1 MDRILVTPRSVT
13 ASGHPSLEKLKAAG
27 FEVVFS
33 TPGKQPTEE
42 ELINLLPG
50 CVGYLAGV
58 EKVTARVLEAATD
71 LQVISRNGVGVD
83 NVDLA
88 VAARRGVTIC
98 KAVGANSRGVA
109 ELAMAHI
116 LSLARWTPFSDQGIK
131 AGGWERRKGFEL
143 SGKTLGLVGCGNIG
157 KLVAKAALGFDMKVL
172 AYDVVHDASFAPAGD
187 FRYASLE
194 EVLQQS
200 DVISLHCPALPDGNP
215 LIDAAVIARMKKGVF
230 IVNTARAELID
241 DVALAA
247 ALEDEHVSGAAM
259 DVFRSEPPTNDPLVK
274 KDRIIA
280 TPHIGGYTDESVD
293 RAMHLA
299 VDNLLSKLR
308 EARVAVAD

>member
-13 ASGHPSLEKLKAAG
+13 ASGHPSLERLKAAG
-27 FEVVFS
+27 YEIVFS
-33 TPGKQPTEE
+33 APGKQPTEE
-42 ELINLLPG
+42 ELLKLLPG

-58 EKVTARVLEAATD
+58 EKITARVIEAATD

-88 VAARRGVTIC
+88 AAARRGIAVC
-98 KAVGANSRGVA
+98 RAVGANSRGVA

-116 LSLARWTPFSDQGIK
+116 LSLARWTPFGDQGIK

-143 SGKTLGLVGCGNIG
+143 GGRTLGLVGCGNIG
-157 KLVAKAALGFDMKVL
+157 KLVAKAALGFDMKVV
-172 AYDVVHDASFAPAGD
+172 ACDVVRDPSFQPAGD
-187 FRYASLE
+187 FRYASFE
-194 EVLQQS
+194 EVLRQS
-200 DVISLHCPALPDGNP
+200 DVISLHCPALPDGRP
-215 LIDAAVIARMKKGVF
+215 LIDAAAIARMKKGVF

-241 DVALAA
+241 DAALAA
-247 ALEDEHVSGAAM
+247 ALESGQVAGAAL
-259 DVFRSEPPTNDPLVK
+259 DVFRSEPPSHDPLVK
-274 KDRIIA
+274 NDRIVA

-299 VDNLLSKLR
+299 VDQLLVKLR
-308 EARVAVAD
+308 EARTTVAD